1 MRDIELTKAEKRE
14 KRSAFL
20 SRMVDEF
27 KKIGFIWTVIFCM
40 GAIVWCLILYTKGVT
55 TPGLQVVASVAFGI
69 IGTAFTVYCNAAS
82 KDKDSL
88 NKNGL
93 TKGKDGSIVSMIST
107 VVDAVANKKDDTP
120 EG

>member
-1 MRDIELTKAEKRE
+1 MKDLEVTKAEKRE

-27 KKIGFIWTVIFCM
+27 KKIGFIWTVVFCM
-40 GAIVWCLILYTKGVT
+40 GTIVWCMILYTKGIT

-93 TKGKDGSIVSMIST
+93 TKGKDGSIVGIIST
-107 VVDAVANKKDDTP
+107 VVDAVTNKKDDTP